1 VRQLDGRLTIAYQVK
16 PSALLIFGYSGV
28 NKVSTLCFCLH
39 KDNHKQRHQTSLCTS
54 LKVLSPGKF
63 NYMTSEP
70 LSI

>member
-1 VRQLDGRLTIAYQVK
+1 
-16 PSALLIFGYSGV
+16 
-28 NKVSTLCFCLH
+28 LCFCLH